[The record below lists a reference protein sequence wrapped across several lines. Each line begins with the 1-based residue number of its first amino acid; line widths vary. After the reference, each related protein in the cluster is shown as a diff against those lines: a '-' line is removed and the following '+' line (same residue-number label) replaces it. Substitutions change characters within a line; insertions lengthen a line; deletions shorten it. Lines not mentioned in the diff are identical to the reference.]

1 MFMSENN
8 LKTNKMSNLTQDP
21 KQLMIVRQSS
31 LKFMESYLRTIGTP
45 CTLREVL
52 RMNENICKYVIE
64 GPTDEVMEKI
74 QAMDKHLMGKY
85 EE

>member
-1 MFMSENN
+1 
-8 LKTNKMSNLTQDP
+8 
-21 KQLMIVRQSS
+21 
-31 LKFMESYLRTIGTP
+31 MESYLRTIGTP

>member
-1 MFMSENN
+1 
-8 LKTNKMSNLTQDP
+8 
-21 KQLMIVRQSS
+21 
-31 LKFMESYLRTIGTP
+31 MESYLRTIGTP

-52 RMNENICKYVIE
+52 RMNE
-64 GPTDEVMEKI
+64 EKI